1 MKYFLIVFKNNFLG
15 VPCKEVYV
23 KWDGK
28 DQEHCG
34 SKKSPCNTI
43 KYTIENLSV
52 DMDVILLFG
61 NVWEHAEYTVDQTI
75 LLKHNLVIRKYPNI
89 SKNPVLIRSENSRAK
104 SNGFYAFACYYSCQ
118 NFHTLKVI
126 SIDFRMN
133 IFKKTPSSFLDMEAT
148 RNTTSFNLLLT
159 FLNSRIEGK
168 DYVIKLIHST
178 EINGN
183 TEIDFTDSTLFYG
196 GIIINQPRASKCQN
210 RNNITIKNL
219 KLLYLKTYP
228 ALMFQGCFNICIN
241 DLQVKNAPIRRRWSS
256 FRSLPT
262 AHQSLFSLL
271 VSKRGGIHVLHVT
284 SSRLSIGNFEF
295 IKNKMKYEI
304 GLYMQSS
311 SVSIGTMSFTENDMR
326 HLAMITSS
334 NMSIGSMTL
343 IGNQMY
349 QNGISTFGSNTS
361 IHNIK
366 LLGNKILSGGFLILG
381 RNSTMKII
389 ISMKVQNNTM
399 KRFLRARNSSL
410 TVYNCRITNNSFKYN
425 IFDLV
430 KSTGILEN
438 INIKS
443 KGGLKS
449 AAIFLRNYSSKKVL
463 KLTQIHIVWQWE
475 FESTGPWILDLK
487 GYIEMSNVTVNVSA
501 TSLFPVMNFED
512 IIKKRPLIRGPKINS
527 NRMLYTTCYRADI
540 NIEVKSHRELS
551 VYCNPCTRGSYTL
564 DNGTLI
570 TTEEKFRFQTNFV
583 NQIKGIT
590 CLKCPPGGNC
600 TSLIKSHSNFYG
612 FKFSYNSLK
621 FLPCPSQYCCVGD
634 QCTSIDS
641 CNIGR
646 MGTLCGNCKDGYL
659 ESFISNKCISR
670 NQCRNP
676 RWFWIIFLIY
686 IFLTTT
692 FLFYMKDIITF
703 IKEAISKLCKNLKR
717 LVMERFHFTVGSI
730 SNSEDLITVDTEEY
744 ENEETDRTST
754 FTISG
759 LFAAFVSYYQ
769 IKQLIHVEIDQSYS
783 NTSTIVQFLSE
794 FLNLDMIAVFSS
806 SYCPFK
812 NLNAVS
818 KGFLKTCFLTM
829 TMLVFSFVNFLLYK
843 IYYSRN
849 LIGNEL
855 KPMEKLGIG
864 CLRVLMWNYKNLAS
878 LSLIWLHC
886 VDISDAKVLYIKGD
900 VLCYQWWQLMGAVFF
915 VTWIIPFPLSL
926 MLTYR
931 LYMKD
936 KITFKQL
943 FVCLIMPLLSI
954 IFYLNSKCNNTYVFA
969 KPVHTGNV
977 KRLLREMFEECYRK
991 NADESEECVFYESWR
1006 LYQRVIF
1013 AVVCVFSINP
1023 ISRVVAMTPTIF
1035 AFAVFYNIVQ
1045 PFKKEQYVLHWIE
1058 MVSVLG
1064 FAFAL
1069 INNMFRSFLY
1079 VYDISNEDPI
1089 ATTLKTL
1096 LLLDELFSPISVL
1109 CYFYIIKPL
1118 FRIAQDKIKN
1128 ICKLKKM

>member
-1 MKYFLIVFKNNFLG
+1 MVVSEYNFLG

-34 SKKSPCNTI
+34 SKAAPCNTI
-43 KYTIENLSV
+43 KYAIDNFSV
-52 DMDVILLFG
+52 DMDVILLYG

-75 LLKHNLVIRKYPNI
+75 LLKHNLVITKYPNI
-89 SKNPVLIRSENSRAK
+89 SKNPVLIRSEISRAK
-104 SNGFYAFACYYSCQ
+104 SHGFYAFACYYSCQ

-133 IFKKTPSSFLDMEAT
+133 IFKKTPSSFFDMETA
-148 RNTTSFNLLLT
+148 RNTKSFNLLLT
-159 FLNSRIEGK
+159 FTNSRIESK
-168 DYVIKLIHST
+168 DYVIKLIYST

-196 GIIINQPRASKCQN
+196 GITINETKTSKCQH
-210 RNNITIKNL
+210 RNNITLKNL

-228 ALMFQGCFNICIN
+228 ALMFQGCLNISIN
-241 DLQVKNAPIRRRWSS
+241 DLQLKNAPIRRRWSS
-256 FRSLPT
+256 FLPLPVV
-262 AHQSLFSLL
+262 HQKLFSLL
-271 VSKRGGIHVLHVT
+271 IPKRGGIHVLHVT
-284 SSRLSIGNFEF
+284 SSSLSIGNFEF
-295 IKNKMKYEI
+295 MKNKMKYEI
-304 GLYMQSS
+304 GLYMKSS
-311 SVSIGTMSFTENDMR
+311 SISIGNMSFTENDMR

-334 NMSIGSMTL
+334 NMSIGSMTI

-381 RNSTMKII
+381 RNSTVKII
-389 ISMKVQNNTM
+389 KSMKVQNNTM
-399 KRFLRARNSSL
+399 KHFLRATNSSL

-430 KSTGILEN
+430 KSTGTLEN
-438 INIKS
+438 FNIKS

-449 AAIFLRNYSSKKVL
+449 AAIVLRNYSSKKVL
-463 KLTQIHIVWQWE
+463 KLIQIHIVWQWE
-475 FESTGPWILDLK
+475 FESTSPWILDLK
-487 GYIEMSNVTVNVSA
+487 GYIEMSNVTANVST
-501 TSLFPVMNFED
+501 TSLFPVLNFED
-512 IIKKRPLIRGPKINS
+512 IIKKRRLISGPKINS
-527 NRMLYTTCYRADI
+527 NIMLYVTCYRADI
-540 NIEVKSHRELS
+540 NIDVKSHREFS
-551 VYCNPCTRGSYTL
+551 VYCNPCARGSYTL
-564 DNGTLI
+564 ENGTLI
-570 TTEEKFRFQTNFV
+570 TTEEKFNYQTDFMNH
-583 NQIKGIT
+583 IEGIT
-590 CLKCPPGGNC
+590 CLKCPAGGNC

-612 FKFSYNSLK
+612 FKCSHNSLK
-621 FLPCPSQYCCVGD
+621 FLPCPSQYCCVGR

-646 MGTLCGNCKDGYL
+646 IGTLCGNCKDGYL
-659 ESFISNKCISR
+659 ESFVSNRCISR

-676 RWFWIIFLIY
+676 RWFWIIFLVY

-717 LVMERFHFTVGSI
+717 LVIARFHFTAGGS
-730 SNSEDLITVDTEEY
+730 SNSEDLITVDTEEF
-744 ENEETDRTST
+744 ENEETDRTSP

-783 NTSTIVQFLSE
+783 SKSIIAAFLSE

-829 TMLVFSFVNFLLYK
+829 TMLFFSFVNFLLYK

-849 LIGNEL
+849 LIQSEL

-886 VDISDAKVLYIKGD
+886 VDISDTKVLYIKGD
-900 VLCYQWWQLMGAVFF
+900 VFCYQWWQLMGAGFL
-915 VTWIIPFPLSL
+915 VTWILPFPLSL

-931 LYMKD
+931 LYMKE
-936 KITFKQL
+936 KITFNQL
-943 FVCLIMPLLSI
+943 YVCLIMPLLSI
-954 IFYLNSKCNNTYVFA
+954 IFYLNSKCKNTHVFA

-991 NADESEECVFYESWR
+991 NADKSEECVFYESWR

-1013 AVVCVFSINP
+1013 AAVCIFSINP
-1023 ISRVVAMTPTIF
+1023 ILRVVAMTPTIF

-1079 VYDISNEDPI
+1079 VYDINNEEAI
-1089 ATTLKTL
+1089 ATSLKTL

-1128 ICKLKKM
+1128 ICKLKKI